1 MSLDLSTISKN
12 SANMLEPEYINSAV
26 KAMGGIL
33 NKETNEI
40 PPTSITIGDELKSV
54 KSELSLMGSIIREE
68 INTLATLSNSKKNVS
83 LAAKFYKS
91 QKYDIEKK
99 IDSIKQKKKLNNR
112 ISKFYNN
119 DYEFKKTLL
128 YYLKIIY
135 FILFSICIFSIIYK
149 KKHKEKK
156 VYGFLFLLIIIPY
169 FFIRNIYK
177 IVLNNLG
184 HLKIDILYIILLTI
198 ICTMAS
204 GLFVVS
210 KIVLPETGNLLNIIK
225 KTEDVIK
232 SNI

>member
-1 MSLDLSTISKN
+1 MQAVSN
-12 SANMLEPEYINSAV
+12 SAENMLEPENIERAVNSMGSLRNNQIN
-26 KAMGGIL
+26 
-33 NKETNEI
+33 ET
-40 PPTSITIGDELKSV
+40 PPSSITVRRALTSVKDELAV
-54 KSELSLMGSIIREE
+54 MEGVINEE
-68 INTLATLSNSKKNVS
+68 INTLTALTNSKKNIT
-83 LAAKFYKS
+83 LASEFYNS
-91 QKYDIEKK
+91 NINDIEKK
-99 IDSIKQKKKLNNR
+99 NDGITQKKKLNNR

-119 DYEFKKTLL
+119 DYEFKKTML

-198 ICTMAS
+198 ICTIAS

-210 KIVLPETGNLLNIIK
+210 KIVLPESGNFLNIIK
-225 KTEDVIK
+225 KTEGTIK